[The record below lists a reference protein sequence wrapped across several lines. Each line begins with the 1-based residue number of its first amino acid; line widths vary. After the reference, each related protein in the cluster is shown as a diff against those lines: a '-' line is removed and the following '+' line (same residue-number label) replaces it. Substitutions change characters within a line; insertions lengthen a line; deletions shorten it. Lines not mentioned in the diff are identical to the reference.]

1 MEASSFEQVKKY
13 VLLRLEN
20 ELAPGLA
27 YHSLA
32 HTRDDVVPAVERL
45 ADMEGVQG
53 ESRILLLTA
62 AWFHDLGFIEQ
73 MAGHEAIS
81 MRIAEDVLP
90 DFDYAT
96 GQIATVCNAIM
107 ATKLPQSP
115 KSRLEEILADAD
127 LDVLGRDDFL
137 PRNQALR
144 DELQYLGRKFT
155 DFEWYTSQESF
166 LRDHSY
172 FTKSAHALRDSQKM
186 LNIVALQDALA
197 GA

>member
-1 MEASSFEQVKKY
+1 
-13 VLLRLEN
+13 
-20 ELAPGLA
+20 
-27 YHSLA
+27 
-32 HTRDDVVPAVERL
+32 
-45 ADMEGVQG
+45 
-53 ESRILLLTA
+53 
-62 AWFHDLGFIEQ
+62 
-73 MAGHEAIS
+73 

-90 DFDYAT
+90 DFGYAA